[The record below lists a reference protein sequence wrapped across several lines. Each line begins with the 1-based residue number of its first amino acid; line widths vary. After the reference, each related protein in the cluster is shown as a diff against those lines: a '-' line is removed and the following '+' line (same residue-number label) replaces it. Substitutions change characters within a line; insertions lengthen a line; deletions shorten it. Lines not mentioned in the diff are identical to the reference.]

1 MPSIIEGLNWQ
12 RIMEAG
18 ASGLGSSV
26 AEEVI
31 KGMFPDSNN
40 TEKLLIQAVDEICD
54 RVKKKIID
62 EAFITK
68 YVADCNSVASRLASY
83 PGSNDVTII
92 QELYHEGSRLVYDL
106 RDFDTFES
114 IATEN
119 YICTLHLMIVKALSE
134 YKDEQHDYSG
144 YKDTLKRLGREYA
157 DWCEPRSERLNDFAR
172 ASVGDLRSS
181 FLSLE
186 VREGYFIKEISS
198 FSDVPELRFSY
209 MFSDNWH
216 VSDENIWKYYSS
228 GEILKLTDRSWYN
241 LQKVVGYKVTL
252 TEKGKSAREFLEAY
266 NKAHAEAT
274 QFRNDF
280 LNDRLSI
287 TNAMKESI
295 LSACKTW
302 RNL

>member
-18 ASGLGSSV
+18 ASGFGSSV
-26 AEEVI
+26 AEVVI
-31 KGMFPDSNN
+31 RGMFPDSNN
-40 TEKLLIQAVDEICD
+40 TERLLSQAVGEICD
-54 RVKKKIID
+54 RVKKIVD
-62 EAFITK
+62 QAFINE
-68 YVADCNSVASRLASY
+68 YVADCNSIASRLAAY
-83 PGSNDVTII
+83 PDSRDVTILQSI
-92 QELYHEGSRLVYDL
+92 FNEGSNLIYRL
-106 RDFDTFES
+106 RNFDTFES
-114 IATEN
+114 IVTEN
-119 YICTLHLMIVKALSE
+119 YICTLHLMAVKALSE
-134 YKDEQHDYSG
+134 YKDEQHDFSG

-157 DWCEPRSERLNDFAR
+157 DWCEPRSEQLNDFAR
-172 ASVGDLRSS
+172 ASVGNLRSS
-181 FLSLE
+181 FLSLG

-198 FSDVPELRFSY
+198 FSDVPELCFSY

-228 GEILKLTDRSWYN
+228 ETLKLTDRSWYD

-266 NKAHAEAT
+266 NKAHTEAT